1 MNKENMV
8 EEKAKPK
15 VELIKRA
22 KTDGAPVNAFVPA
35 EAGESSGE
43 KRKVIVVKKKPS
55 VTGENNSSA
64 ENRGAV
70 PVKSQPRV
78 TVTVHPHKNR
88 GAKPV
93 AAKPDES
100 LEAKEFKGEPKAN
113 AEVKPIETAAAVVP
127 VTTVAAGHVAAATA
141 APATT
146 VAPAAASAPPA
157 AATVVPA
164 TTVAPTAPAA
174 STPPVAPAAP
184 VASAP
189 PIAAATAV
197 ASATP
202 VASATT
208 VAPAASAT
216 AGESAT
222 PVITT
227 ATVVAA
233 PPVASATPVTAAT
246 AVASAAAVALATTVA
261 PAAASATPVTAP
273 AAPVPPQNAAPQA
286 AGTPGAVPPRSARL
300 TEVTSITMAARPK
313 VAAGRVGGRF
323 VGPRPPAENRS
334 SPVIG
339 RSMSNYERAPGTAP
353 GSAAVGGRG
362 GDGARHG
369 WQGRQ
374 GGGGQG
380 GQRGPF
386 RPGTGQGGPRPF
398 GGGQAGNGQRPFV
411 PGSRPGGRPG
421 SAPTATPMPSDAAK
435 SSIKKSFKAK
445 KTIFKKKEQEME
457 EKLLQT
463 KKKITHIANPIPKSI
478 DIMEVVSVS
487 DLARKL
493 NLKAS
498 DLIGKLMGMGMM
510 VTINQQ
516 IDSDTAI
523 LLAAEFGAEVK
534 IVSLYEETL
543 IDTGKDAET
552 DKTLRPPVV
561 TVMGHV
567 DHGKTKLLDAIRS
580 TNVTEGEAGGITQH
594 IGAYTV
600 KAADSFITF
609 LDTPG
614 HEAFTRMRARGA
626 QVTDI
631 VVLVVAADD
640 GVMPQTVEAINHARE
655 AKVPIIVA
663 LNKIDKPEANPDRV
677 RSQLSD
683 MGLAPEEW
691 GGQNIFVPIS
701 AKKKEGIEDLMEA
714 ILLQSEM
721 LDLKA
726 VFSHTAEGK
735 IIESRIDQGRGIVAT
750 VLIQRGT
757 LKIGDSFVAGV
768 WPGKVRAL
776 FDDKGA
782 RVDEATPSMPVEV
795 LGFEGIPNAGDPLQ
809 VVSDEKE
816 ARGYA
821 VKRQELK
828 RFEDAKN
835 VRKITLD
842 NLYDT
847 INEGEIQELK
857 VVIKGD
863 VQGSVEAIRSS
874 LEELSTREVR
884 LSVIQALPGAIN
896 EGDVDLASASNAI
909 VIGFN
914 VRPTPKA
921 KALATEEKVDIRK
934 YNVIYRVVEEMKQA
948 MEGLLKPDIKEDVIG
963 TVEVREVFKISRG
976 GTIAGCFVSTG
987 TVKRSASINLLR
999 DSVVLHTGK
1008 IASLR
1013 RFKDDVKEVT
1023 AGYECGIALDSFED
1037 LRVGDQ
1043 FEVFEIIEVARKL
1056 EQKSAGERQETRLET
1071 KKT

>member
-1 MNKENMV
+1 MNKENMA
-8 EEKAKPK
+8 EENAKPK
-15 VELIKRA
+15 VELIKRPKA
-22 KTDGAPVNAFVPA
+22 DSAPANVPAPAPVNT
-35 EAGESSGE
+35 GEGTGE
-43 KRKVIVVKKKPS
+43 KRKVVVVKKKP
-55 VTGENNSSA
+55 VSSQAPA
-64 ENRGAV
+64 ENRDAV
-70 PVKSQPRV
+70 RAKPQPKV
-78 TVTVHPHKNR
+78 TVTSHPHKNKVPKP
-88 GAKPV
+88 AEKNPEANLADKEPKEMAETQPLNPAVVSPV
-93 AAKPDES
+93 A
-100 LEAKEFKGEPKAN
+100 G
-113 AEVKPIETAAAVVP
+113 P
-127 VTTVAAGHVAAATA
+127 VS
-141 APATT
+141 
-146 VAPAAASAPPA
+146 SAQPEQTEGPQP
-157 AATVVPA
+157 VPA
-164 TTVAPTAPAA
+164 RP
-174 STPPVAPAAP
+174 
-184 VASAP
+184 
-189 PIAAATAV
+189 
-197 ASATP
+197 
-202 VASATT
+202 
-208 VAPAASAT
+208 
-216 AGESAT
+216 
-222 PVITT
+222 
-227 ATVVAA
+227 
-233 PPVASATPVTAAT
+233 
-246 AVASAAAVALATTVA
+246 
-261 PAAASATPVTAP
+261 
-273 AAPVPPQNAAPQA
+273 
-286 AGTPGAVPPRSARL
+286 
-300 TEVTSITMAARPK
+300 TEVVSITMAARPK
-313 VAAGRVGGRF
+313 VAAGRVGGKF
-323 VGPRPPAENRS
+323 VGPRPPSENRS
-334 SPVIG
+334 SAVIG
-339 RSMSNYERAPGTAP
+339 RSISNYERAPGAAP
-353 GSAAVGGRG
+353 GSAATGGRNG
-362 GDGARHG
+362 ERHG
-369 WQGRQ
+369 WQ
-374 GGGGQG
+374 GGQG

-386 RPGTGQGGPRPF
+386 RQGGQGGGPRPFGQGGQRPYGQGGQGGQRPFGQGGQGGPRPF
-398 GGGQAGNGQRPFV
+398 GQGN
-411 PGSRPGGRPG
+411 RPGARPG
-421 SAPTATPMPSDAAK
+421 TAPSAPSTDSAK
-435 SSIKKSFKAK
+435 GLVKKSFKAK

-463 KKKITHIANPIPKSI
+463 KKKISHIANPTPKSI
-478 DIMEVVSVS
+478 DIMEVISVS
-487 DLARKL
+487 ELARKL

-498 DLIGKLMGMGMM
+498 DLIAKLMRMGMM

-516 IDSDTAI
+516 IDSDTAM
-523 LLAAEFGAEVK
+523 LLASEFGAEVK

-543 IDTGKDAET
+543 IDTGKDEDS
-552 DKTLRPPVV
+552 DKTWRPPVV

-600 KAADSFITF
+600 KAGDSFITF

-655 AKVPIIVA
+655 ADVPIIVA

-677 RSQLSD
+677 KSQLSD
-683 MGLAPEEW
+683 LGLAPEEW
-691 GGQNIFVPIS
+691 GGQTMFVPIS

-714 ILLQSEM
+714 ILLQADVLE
-721 LDLKA
+721 LRA
-726 VFSHTAEGK
+726 VFDHTAEGK

-750 VLIQRGT
+750 VLVQRGT

-782 RVDEATPSMPVEV
+782 RVNQASPSMPVEV

-809 VVSDEKE
+809 VVADEKE

-835 VRKITLD
+835 VKKITLD

-857 VVIKGD
+857 VIIKGD

-874 LEELSTREVR
+874 LEELSTKEVR

-896 EGDVDLASASNAI
+896 EGDVDLAAASNAI

-921 KALATEEKVDIRK
+921 KALALEEKVDIRK

-948 MEGLLKPDIKEDVIG
+948 MEGLLKPDTKEEVIG

-976 GTIAGCFVSTG
+976 GTIAGCFVSSG
-987 TVKRSASINLLR
+987 LVKRSASVNVLR
-999 DSVVLHTGK
+999 DNVVIHTGK

-1013 RFKDDVKEVT
+1013 RFKDDVKEVSIE
-1023 AGYECGIALDSFED
+1023 YECGIALDGFED
-1037 LRVGDQ
+1037 IQVGDQ

-1056 EQKSAGERQETRLET
+1056 A
-1071 KKT
+1071 